1 MSTGTW
7 PGVWTDILV
16 PDVCWRLVAAQPIG
30 RLGFVVDGAPRVYP
44 VNHRVDG
51 DSIVFR
57 TAHRAAIAALSG
69 GPTVVFEVDGADPT
83 AETGWSV
90 LAVGRLEAIEDG
102 PTIDALVA
110 LGVHAWSPGK
120 DRWVRL
126 RPEQIT
132 GRAISRRRDE
142 LDQPIPYT
150 P

>member
-1 MSTGTW
+1 MSTE
-7 PGVWTDILV
+7 VWTDVLV
-16 PDVCWRLVAAQPIG
+16 SEVCWRLLSAQPVG
-30 RLGFVVDGAPRVYP
+30 RLGFVVDGAPHVYP

-57 TAHRAAIAALSG
+57 TAHRATIATLVDGS
-69 GPTVVFEVDGADPT
+69 PVVFEADDADPN

-90 LAVGRLEAIEDG
+90 LAAGRLEAIEDAAS
-102 PTIDALVA
+102 IAALTA

-126 RPEQIT
+126 RPTHIS
-132 GRAISRRRDE
+132 GRAISRRRD
-142 LDQPIPYT
+142 DDGAPIPYA

>member
-1 MSTGTW
+1 MSAE
-7 PGVWTDILV
+7 VWTDVLV
-16 PDVCWRLVAAQPIG
+16 PEVCWRLLAAQPIG

-57 TAHRAAIAALSG
+57 TAHRAAIATLIEGS
-69 GPTVVFEVDGADPT
+69 PVVFEADGADPT

-90 LAVGRLEAIEDG
+90 LAAGRLEAIEDAAD
-102 PTIDALVA
+102 IDALTA

-120 DRWVRL
+120 DQWVRL
-126 RPEQIT
+126 RPT
-132 GRAISRRRDE
+132 HVSGRAISRQYGE
-142 LDQPIPYT
+142 QGEPIPYA